1 MKPAPQSIEV
11 PCLFDERGIFEPQ
24 SDDVVSRWPDNTVA
38 LYQRVADAFTASE
51 VIERKVERTTK
62 QLHETV
68 AELREV
74 EGRLAKCGRKSAVE
88 NAREWIESQRQF
100 G

>member
-1 MKPAPQSIEV
+1 
-11 PCLFDERGIFEPQ
+11 LFDERGIFQPQ
-24 SDDVVSRWPDNTVA
+24 SDDVVSRWPDNVVA
-38 LYQRVADAFTASE
+38 LYQRVSDAFTASE

-74 EGRLAKCGRKSAVE
+74 EGRLAKFGRKSAVE
-88 NAREWIESQRQF
+88 NVREWIESQRRF

>member
-1 MKPAPQSIEV
+1 MSQPYNLPR
-11 PCLFDERGIFEPQ
+11 PCLFDERGIFQPQ
-24 SDDVVSRWPDNTVA
+24 SDDVVSRWPDNLVA

-62 QLHETV
+62 QLHDTV
-68 AELREV
+68 AELGEA
-74 EGRLAKCGRKSAVE
+74 EGRLAKVGRKTAVE
-88 NAREWIESQRQF
+88 NAREWIESQRRF